1 MINSIILCEGSTDF
15 ALLQY
20 YMRKVNFWEDTKAQH
35 NVIKFGSQKSRLFVK
50 DSNFP
55 HRKS

>member
-20 YMRKVNFWEDTKAQH
+20 YMRKVNCWEDTKAQH
-35 NVIKFGSQKSRLFVK
+35 NVIKFGSQKSRLFVAL
-50 DSNFP
+50 
-55 HRKS
+55 